1 MMYKRAGQVFTQS
14 RFPKGFTL
22 IELLVVVL
30 IIGILAAV
38 ALPQYQKAVE
48 KARKTQHIVTVR
60 ALYDALERY
69 RLANGNYPPAKDN
82 QPGTTG
88 ISYFNDILDIDIPTT
103 ENVGYYPN
111 MFISQGTISMNWAI
125 GNGPGN
131 DILICDD
138 YPTNSNFEKNK
149 NICLSLCNDKQ
160 WRTWA
165 HGEYCIL

>member
-1 MMYKRAGQVFTQS
+1 MKNAIQKS
-14 RFPKGFTL
+14 LGFTL

-48 KARKTQHIVTVR
+48 KARMTQQIVTVR

-69 RLANGNYPPAKDN
+69 RLANGDYPPAKDN
-82 QPGTTG
+82 KSGDTS
-88 ISYFNDILDIDIPTT
+88 ISYFNDILDVDISTT
-103 ENVGYYPN
+103 KKVGYFPN
-111 MFISQGTISMNWAI
+111 MFISQGTIMMNWAL

-131 DILICDD
+131 GILICYSIPGDST
-138 YPTNSNFEKNK
+138 YEKYK
-149 NICLSLCNDKQ
+149 NICLSLCSDKQ
-160 WRTWA
+160 WRTTWP